1 MKKIVILLSMTMT
14 IGLIFI
20 PSCGKKTISES
31 PESTGTTAADSTKPV
46 PIPPKIEPVPNH
58 KVQKINLGIVESF
71 AMLAYTSIS
80 STPTSSI
87 KGKVGLKPG
96 IRSLINL
103 DPKTEVLGGSTE
115 IYAGDD
121 IGDSSDYLN
130 FARANLIAA
139 YKDASSRPADKD
151 KIEAYAGKPGDK
163 ILPAGIYQW
172 SNGVTISSDVTL
184 EGTSTDV
191 YIFQIT
197 GNMDIDAN
205 VRVNLSGGV
214 RAKNVFWQVSGKV
227 TLGSGSV
234 VPGNIMSQLTL
245 EMKNLAQLKGRALV
259 KNGKIL
265 LSQNTITKPEL

>member
-1 MKKIVILLSMTMT
+1 MKKIVILLSVALSV
-14 IGLIFI
+14 GLLLI

-31 PESTGTTAADSTKPV
+31 SVTTGSTASDSTK

-71 AMLAYTSIS
+71 AILAYTSIS

-87 KGKVGLKPG
+87 TGKVGLKPG

-103 DPKTEVLGGSTE
+103 DSKTEVSGGHTE

-121 IGDSSDYLN
+121 VGDPSDYLN

-151 KIEAYAGKPGDK
+151 KIEAYAGNPGDK
-163 ILPAGIYQW
+163 VLPAGIYQW

-184 EGTSTDV
+184 DGTSTDV

-197 GNMDIDAN
+197 GDMDIAAN

-214 RAKNVFWQVSGKV
+214 RAKNIFWQVSGKV

-245 EMKNLAQLKGRALV
+245 EMKNLAQLNGRALV